1 LTSKFRR
8 LIGREGVTMIALAVA
23 VGIATGF
30 GAVGFRKLIG
40 LFQVVFYSEG
50 VGVFPEGFTWLW
62 LVLAPMVGGLLVGLL
77 IYHLAREAKGH
88 GVPEVMEA
96 MTLRGGRIRPV
107 VVIVKTLAS
116 SICLGSGGSAG
127 REGPIVQ
134 IGSAFGSSVG
144 QFLRLPDRRVR
155 NLVMCGAAA
164 GIAATFNTPIAGVFF
179 ALEVIAGEFS
189 LRSFSPVVVASV
201 LATMVGTYYLGDE
214 PAFRVPEYA
223 LVHPGE
229 LVLYVFLGVACALVA
244 TGFIRTLHF
253 SETFFEQR
261 VHVPEYL
268 KPVIGG
274 FGIGVGGLLLPQILG
289 VGYETIDVA
298 LWGQIPLAI
307 MVALIVAKILA
318 TSLTLGS
325 GGSGGVFAPSLF
337 IGAMLGGAI
346 GTVAHGF
353 WPGWTGPPGAYALVG
368 MAALFAATGRAP
380 ITAIIILF
388 EMTRDY
394 HIMLPLMFAVAVAT
408 SLAGW
413 LNRESIY
420 TIKLKSRGI
429 DLHPKGQN
437 ERLAGITV
445 GEAMKPVKQLTTVS
459 PEMPVEA
466 LAGLFNETFHH
477 GYAVVDDRRH
487 LVGVVTLNDLETVI
501 RTKQASG
508 KTTRDICTTNLVT
521 AFPDETLEDVL
532 PCFDVMDVGR
542 IPVVSRADPKQLVG
556 MLRWSDTVRS
566 YSQVLLDHEYEP
578 GTTLIRCDIHTG
590 DPVVG
595 RTLRDL
601 ALPQDYVVHYIQ
613 RGKHLLVPRGNTT
626 VEAGDCLVILAS
638 GATDEDVSR
647 YLYNSNGKDSGTRK
661 S

>member
-1 LTSKFRR
+1 
-8 LIGREGVTMIALAVA
+8 MIALAVV
-23 VGIATGF
+23 VGVTTGF

-40 LFQVVFYSEG
+40 LFHTAFYSEG
-50 VGVFPEGFTWLW
+50 VGLFPEGFTWLG
-62 LVLAPMVGGLLVGLL
+62 LILAPMVGGLLVGLL
-77 IYHLAREAKGH
+77 VYRFAREAKGH

-107 VVIVKTLAS
+107 VVLVKTLAS

-134 IGSAFGSSVG
+134 IGSALGSSVG
-144 QFLRLPDRRVR
+144 QFLRLTDRRVR

-201 LATMVGTYYLGDE
+201 LATMVGTHYLGDE

-223 LVHPGE
+223 LVHPWE
-229 LVLYVFLGVACALVA
+229 LILYLVLGVACALVA

-261 VHVPEYL
+261 VRVPEYI
-268 KPVIGG
+268 KPVLGG
-274 FGIGVGGLLLPQILG
+274 LGIGVGGLLLPQILG
-289 VGYETIDVA
+289 VGYGTIDVA
-298 LWGQIPLAI
+298 LWGQIPLMI

-337 IGAMLGGAI
+337 IGAMLGGAF
-346 GTVAHGF
+346 GTVAHGL

-413 LNRESIY
+413 LSRESIY
-420 TIKLKSRGI
+420 SIKLKSRGI

-445 GEAMKPVKQLTTVS
+445 GEAMKPVERLTTVS
-459 PEMPVEA
+459 PEMSIEA
-466 LAGLFNETFHH
+466 LAGLFRETFHH
-477 GYAVVDDRRH
+477 GYAVVDDRSR
-487 LVGVVTLNDLETVI
+487 LVGVVTLNDLEIVI
-501 RTKQASG
+501 RTKQTAG
-508 KTTRDICTTNLVT
+508 KTVRDVCTTNLVT
-521 AFPDETLEDVL
+521 AFSDETLEDVL
-532 PCFDVMDVGR
+532 PCFGVVDVGR
-542 IPVVSRADPKQLVG
+542 IPVVARADPKRLVG

-566 YSQVLLDHEYEP
+566 YSQVLLDLEYEP
-578 GTTLIRCDIHTG
+578 GTTLIRCDIHAG

-595 RTLRDL
+595 RSLADL
-601 ALPQDYVVHYIQ
+601 ALPQDYVIHYIQ
-613 RGKHLLVPRGNTT
+613 RDKHLLVPRGRTV

-647 YLYNSNGKDSGTRK
+647 YLYSSNGSNGRDSGEPEGSR
-661 S
+661 

>member
-1 LTSKFRR
+1 
-8 LIGREGVTMIALAVA
+8 MIALAVV
-23 VGIATGF
+23 VGVTTGF

-40 LFQVVFYSEG
+40 LFHTAFYSEG
-50 VGVFPEGFTWLW
+50 VGLFPEGFTWLG
-62 LVLAPMVGGLLVGLL
+62 LILAPMVGGLLVGLL
-77 IYHLAREAKGH
+77 VYRFAREAKGH

-107 VVIVKTLAS
+107 VVLVKTLAS

-134 IGSAFGSSVG
+134 IGSALGSSVG
-144 QFLRLPDRRVR
+144 QFLRLTDRRVR

-201 LATMVGTYYLGDE
+201 LATIVGTHYLGDE

-223 LVHPGE
+223 LVHSWE
-229 LVLYVFLGVACALVA
+229 LVLYLVLGVACALVA

-261 VHVPEYL
+261 VCVPEYL
-268 KPVIGG
+268 KPVLGG
-274 FGIGVGGLLLPQILG
+274 LGIGVGGLLLPQILG
-289 VGYETIDVA
+289 VGYGTIDVA

-337 IGAMLGGAI
+337 IGAMLGGSI
-346 GTVAHGF
+346 GTVAHDL
-353 WPGWTGPPGAYALVG
+353 WPTWTGPPGAYALVG
-368 MAALFAATGRAP
+368 MGALFAATGRAP

-394 HIMLPLMFAVAVAT
+394 NIMLPLMFAVAVAT
-408 SLAGW
+408 PLAGW
-413 LNRESIY
+413 LSRESIY
-420 TIKLKSRGI
+420 SIKLKARGI
-429 DLHPKGQN
+429 DLHPKDQN
-437 ERLAGITV
+437 ERLAGISV
-445 GEAMKPVKQLTTVS
+445 GEAMKPAERLTTVS
-459 PEMPVEA
+459 PEMSVEV
-466 LAGLFNETFHH
+466 LAGLFSETFHH
-477 GYAVVDDRRH
+477 GFAVVDDHSR

-501 RTKQASG
+501 RTKQTTG
-508 KTTRDICTTNLVT
+508 KTVRDVCTTNLVT
-521 AFPDETLEDVL
+521 VFPDETLEDVL
-532 PCFDVMDVGR
+532 PCFSVVDVGR
-542 IPVVSRADPKQLVG
+542 IPVVARADPKRLVG

-566 YSQVLLDHEYEP
+566 YSQVLLDLEYEP
-578 GTTLIRCDIHTG
+578 GTTLIRCDIHAG

-601 ALPQDYVVHYIQ
+601 ALPQEYVIHYIQ
-613 RGKHLLVPRGNTT
+613 RDKHLLVPRGRTV
-626 VEAGDCLVILAS
+626 VEAGDRLVILAS

-647 YLYNSNGKDSGTRK
+647 YFYSSNGNDRGGPEGLR
-661 S
+661 